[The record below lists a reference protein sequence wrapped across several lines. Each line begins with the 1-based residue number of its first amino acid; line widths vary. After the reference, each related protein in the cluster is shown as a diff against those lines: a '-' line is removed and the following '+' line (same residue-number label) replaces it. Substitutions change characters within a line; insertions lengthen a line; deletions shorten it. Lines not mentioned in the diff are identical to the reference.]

1 MRNNSLFEIFTEAYS
16 EPSQTPKL
24 ELFAKIFRLM
34 ALHHFGE
41 IYIILIFYLNS
52 ISLYLLP
59 RNNQCQHVYEEL

>member
-34 ALHHFGE
+34 ALYHFGE

-52 ISLYLLP
+52 ISLHLLP